1 MEINFFKFIEYSTNI
16 LYINNDQVHLLN
28 NYNILL
34 LNIFTGYYRNQ
45 YYKFKIFTLLS
56 TIRCC
61 DI

>member
-34 LNIFTGYYRNQ
+34 LNIFTGYYRNK
-45 YYKFKIFTLLS
+45 YCKFKIFTLLS